1 MLLMLKAAML
11 AGSRAMTGYEKI
23 DPFKRDNKA
32 KHSPIDLLLRQT
44 VVSADNADSCDN
56 RPCHRN
62 RTEFH
67 ALAWLG
73 TADSVIDLNAFLP
86 ACPCS
91 VPPCYRWE
99 PSHPELSAQ
108 AQRRH

>member
-11 AGSRAMTGYEKI
+11 AGGRAMTDYEKI

-32 KHSPIDLLLRQT
+32 KYSPIDLLRQT
-44 VVSADNADSCDN
+44 VLSADNADSCDN

-62 RTEFH
+62 RNEFH

-73 TADSVIDLNAFLP
+73 TTDSVIDLNAFLP
-86 ACPCS
+86 AGFTDAVRCTADG
-91 VPPCYRWE
+91 VVDRRW
-99 PSHPELSAQ
+99 HGIV
-108 AQRRH
+108 